1 MPDALI
7 STDDC
12 VKKSTT
18 YIAVAISLLIGFL
31 GGVIFSSIQSSGTN
45 PAVTAAQPAA
55 PASPALSSQQANKI
69 MALSQRVSKN
79 PLDVDAWTELGN
91 IFFDTNQSAQAITAY
106 EKSLKLRP
114 SDSNVLTDLGVMYR
128 RSGQPDKAIK
138 AFERASSIDPANTHA
153 RFNKGIVLLYD
164 KGDALGAIKAWED
177 LLKLN
182 PGARATD
189 GRPVAD
195 FIAEAKAKVDGKK

>member
-1 MPDALI
+1 MSDTLI

-12 VKKSTT
+12 VKKSAI
-18 YIAVAISLLIGFL
+18 YVAIAISLLIGFL
-31 GGVIFSSIQSSGTN
+31 GGVIFSSIRTPTN
-45 PAVTAAQPAA
+45 TATTVVQPAN
-55 PASPALSSQQANKI
+55 PASPGLSPQQAKEI

-79 PLDVDAWTELGN
+79 PQDVDAWTKLGD

-128 RSGQPDKAIK
+128 RSGQPDKAIG
-138 AFERASSIDPANTHA
+138 AFKRAISINPANTHA
-153 RFNKGIVLLYD
+153 RFNRGIVLLYD
-164 KGDALGAIKAWED
+164 KGDALGAIKAWEN
-177 LLKLN
+177 LLKLH
-182 PGARATD
+182 PGAKATD

-195 FIAEAKAKVDGKK
+195 FIAEARAKIGSKKQ